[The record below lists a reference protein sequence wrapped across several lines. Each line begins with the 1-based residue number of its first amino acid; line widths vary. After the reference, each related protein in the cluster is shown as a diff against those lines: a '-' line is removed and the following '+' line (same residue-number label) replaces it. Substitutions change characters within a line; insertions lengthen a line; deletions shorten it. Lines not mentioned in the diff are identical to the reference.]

1 MYEFDRGLESS
12 VRRRRSE
19 QGGNGWPFPGR
30 HESHA
35 DIEDETP
42 IFHALTVG
50 GWRER
55 QRDGASGRAVRRVHR
70 GTVRTARRSGA
81 GTAEAVA
88 AFHAEPRPSV
98 PAPAGAAEP
107 STGRAWAEPGDAAMA
122 MLRRRR
128 DAERAADRAA
138 VAGLLGGNGRHR
150 LGRTA

>member
-70 GTVRTARRSGA
+70 GTVRTARRSG
-81 GTAEAVA
+81 TANAVA
-88 AFHAEPRPSV
+88 AFHAEPGPAV

-107 STGRAWAEPGDAAMA
+107 SAGRAWAEPGDAAMA

-138 VAGLLGGNGRHR
+138 IADLLGGNGRHR